1 MKYTDN
7 GDVADRPRTDD
18 DDLKEA
24 KDRLDDCWQY
34 DKENREQAGID
45 LRFLGLDQWP
55 ESIRTQR
62 EQQNRPCLTL
72 DHLNQY
78 KNQVV
83 NDIRQAKI
91 GIKAIADDI
100 NTEDERAEIVTSL
113 MRDIQYK
120 SHASY
125 VYANA
130 ADGAVSCGIGHFRI
144 EQRYARDDS
153 FDQELR
159 LKAIP
164 YPLAVY
170 WDPAAVL
177 PDRSDAEFCFIVEF
191 IPMGTFKSKWKK
203 AKPVS
208 IDTPTDS
215 NQGGLMWATEDGVLV
230 GEYYRKKYSKTTIA
244 ALEDGTSLDITGLSE
259 DELAFIGPILNKRTS
274 EKCTIEHGLMTG
286 AEFLEPMEEVA
297 GKYIPVIPVIGTEI
311 HLEKKRVRYGL
322 VRPARDAQQLYNYWR
337 SAAAELIALAPKSK
351 WLVTAKQI
359 GARKAEWDTAHAD
372 PKPYLVYNPDSKAPG
387 VAPQLISPPAPPA
400 AIWQEAALVVDD
412 MKAATGIYDAS
423 LGAKSNETS
432 GTAIQRR
439 QSEGDTSTFH
449 FMNNLE
455 RSLEHL
461 GTVLLDL
468 IPLIY
473 DNQRQVRLMD
483 DKDEYSYKPI
493 NTPIMDI
500 DGSPAMLNDLSQGKF
515 AVRVSIGPNFT
526 TQRIEAAD
534 GMLKYAQADPEALPL
549 YRDLFVKAMDW
560 PNADEIAE
568 RLKKQIPQEV
578 LSQEEKQTIEQPP
591 VDPMVQQAN
600 QLALQKAE
608 ADVQK
613 ALAEAKR
620 AEADAM
626 LKMAQAQQPQG
637 QAAPVEQE
645 DPQLKQIELQKAV
658 ADLQKAQLEVK
669 RMEAQA
675 DKAMV
680 DANVAHQQAEMG
692 LFMQE
697 HQESTASNQKG
708 LMDAMG
714 KQGEGMLSA
723 VEQIGQGIAMQGKSL
738 ETAFGQIGQA
748 IASIGPAVS
757 EAVREIKSDTSVQD
771 GLMQTNQNMGAM
783 LEAVAQSGDRMG
795 SLGEA
800 ILEAAKQSGKPRRNR
815 IVRDERGNAIESIS
829 SIDDGD

>member
-18 DDLKEA
+18 DDLREA

-91 GIKAIADDI
+91 GIKAISDDI

-120 SHASY
+120 SHASH

-144 EQRYARDDS
+144 EQCYSKDDG

-191 IPMGTFKSKWKK
+191 IPMGTFKSQWGK

-215 NQGGLMWATEDGVLV
+215 NQGGLLWATEDGVLV
-230 GEYYRKKYSKTTIA
+230 AEYYRKKYDKRTIA
-244 ALEDGTSLDITGLSE
+244 ALENGASLDITGLSE
-259 DELAFIGPILNKRTS
+259 DELAFLGPVLNKRTA
-274 EKCTIEHGLMTG
+274 EKCSIEHGLMTG

-439 QSEGDTSTFH
+439 QSEGDTSTYH

-493 NTPIMDI
+493 NTPIMDV
-500 DGSPAMLNDLSQGKF
+500 DGSPAMLNDLSEGRF
-515 AVRVSIGPNFT
+515 AIRVSIGPNFT

-560 PNADEIAE
+560 PQADEIAE

-608 ADVQK
+608 ADVMKTQ
-613 ALAEAKR
+613 AEAKR

-626 LKMAQAQQPQG
+626 LKMMQAQQPQG
-637 QAAPVEQE
+637 EAPAPVEQE
-645 DPQLKQIELQKAV
+645 DPMLKELELRKNEIELRKSELELRKMAFEVEQAKIDTSVSSQQQEMSLYQQEQSEGVAEALSEQGKMLVEIGKELQRQGQATQQALEGV
-658 ADLQKAQLEVK
+658 AD
-669 RMEAQA
+669 
-675 DKAMV
+675 
-680 DANVAHQQAEMG
+680 G
-692 LFMQE
+692 
-697 HQESTASNQKG
+697 
-708 LMDAMG
+708 
-714 KQGEGMLSA
+714 
-723 VEQIGQGIAMQGKSL
+723 IGQ
-738 ETAFGQIGQA
+738 
-748 IASIGPAVS
+748 IGPAVAG
-757 EAVREIKSDTSVQD
+757 AVDKVGADVSAAVAANAKDDLVSVIAQQSASMERAIAAMTD
-771 GLMQTNQNMGAM
+771 GL
-783 LEAVAQSGDRMG
+783 GDIKQ
-795 SLGEA
+795 LGEA
-800 ILEAAKQSGKPRRNR
+800 TLGEAQKSNKKRR
-815 IVRDERGNAIESIS
+815 VTVERDERGNLIGGTS
-829 SIDDGD
+829 SVED